1 MEALT
6 QKDMNRGRCA
16 VEGCDHSGHDQTL
29 FLHGKCHPQ
38 APVEA
43 SYSKTTGT
51 ITIRCYRC
59 HALITEVK
67 VAP

>member
-16 VEGCDHSGHDQTL
+16 VEGCDHRDHDQTL
-29 FLHGKCHPQ
+29 FFHGKCHPQ
-38 APVEA
+38 APVAA

-51 ITIRCYRC
+51 ITIRCHRC
-59 HALITEVK
+59 TAFIAEVR
-67 VAP
+67 VAE